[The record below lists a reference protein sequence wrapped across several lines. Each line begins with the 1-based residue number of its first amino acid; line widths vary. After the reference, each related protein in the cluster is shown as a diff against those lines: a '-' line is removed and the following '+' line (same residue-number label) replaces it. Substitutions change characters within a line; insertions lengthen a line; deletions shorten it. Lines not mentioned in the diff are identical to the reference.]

1 MSTLDGAP
9 TEPEMDSRS
18 TLLLLFGA
26 PGSPSIK
33 PEFGAQLLE
42 HHLLKL
48 GDNSISVKSRSK
60 ASPCWPSLRPPP
72 SPGWAAR
79 GGIPLSLV
87 HKEKVV
93 RITLKSSPG
102 SEN

>member
-1 MSTLDGAP
+1 MARP
-9 TEPEMDSRS
+9 RSRS
-18 TLLLLFGA
+18 RTVGA
-26 PGSPSIK
+26 RFSYYLEPPNIK

-60 ASPCWPSLRPPP
+60 ASPCWPSRRPPP
-72 SPGWAAR
+72 CPGWAAR

-102 SEN
+102 SENKYLR